1 MRISFVN
8 TLFEMAKN
16 DKRIMLLTGDLGFS
30 VFEQYIK
37 ELPKQY
43 LNVGVAEQNMAG
55 VAAGMAME
63 GKTPLIYSIVP
74 FTTMRNFEQIR
85 NDICY
90 QNLNVKIVGV
100 GAGFS
105 YGPYAHTHHGLE
117 DIGILRTLANLIIL
131 CPGDPIEVA
140 LATKAMLNHIGPVY
154 LRLGRAGEPNI
165 HKSIPSFKIGKGILI
180 EDGKDITIIATSTLL
195 KRAWEAASLL
205 KEKGLSIRL
214 ISMHTIKP
222 LDTQII
228 LESAGKT
235 PAIFT
240 LEEHSII
247 GGLGSAVSEV
257 LAENRSNVIFKRIGV
272 PDRFTKVIGTQE
284 YMRKAN
290 GLSTEQIVN
299 TILERLARDCQ
310 PFTK

>member
-1 MRISFVN
+1 MRIAFIN
-8 TLFEMAKN
+8 TLFEMAKKDN
-16 DKRIMLLTGDLGFS
+16 RMMLLTGDLGFS
-30 VFEQYIK
+30 VFEKYIE

-43 LNVGVAEQNMAG
+43 LNMGVAEQNMTG

-63 GKTPLIYSIVP
+63 GKIPLIYSIVP
-74 FTTMRNFEQIR
+74 FVTMRNFEQIR

-140 LATKAMLNHIGPVY
+140 LATNAMLNHIGPVY
-154 LRLGRAGEPNI
+154 LRLGKAGESNI
-165 HKSIPSFKIGKGILI
+165 HKTIPNFKIGKGILI
-180 EDGKDITIIATSTLL
+180 EDGKDLTIIGTSTLL
-195 KRAWEAASLL
+195 QRAWEVASSL
-205 KEKGLSIRL
+205 KEKGLLVRL

-228 LESAGKT
+228 FESAKKT
-235 PAIFT
+235 PAIFA

-247 GGLGSAVSEV
+247 GGLGSAIAEV
-257 LAENRSNVIFKRIGV
+257 LAENRTNVIFKRIGV
-272 PDRFTKVIGTQE
+272 PDRFTKVIGSQE
-284 YMRKAN
+284 FMRRAN
-290 GLSTEQIVN
+290 GLSVEQIVN
-299 TILERLARDCQ
+299 TILERL
-310 PFTK
+310 K

>member
-1 MRISFVN
+1 MRIAFVN
-8 TLFEMAKN
+8 TLLEMAKK

-43 LNVGVAEQNMAG
+43 LNMGIAEQNMTG

-63 GKTPLIYSIVP
+63 DKIPLIYSIVP
-74 FTTMRNFEQIR
+74 FATMRNFEQIR

-131 CPGDPIEVA
+131 CPGDPIEVT
-140 LATKAMLNHIGPVY
+140 LTTKAMLNHVGPVY
-154 LRLGRAGEPNI
+154 LRLGKAGEPNI
-165 HKSIPSFKIGKGILI
+165 HETIPNFKIGKGIVI
-180 EDGKDITIIATSTLL
+180 EDGKDLTIIATSTFLQ
-195 KRAWEAASLL
+195 RAWEVTSSL
-205 KEKGLSIRL
+205 KQKGLFVRL

-228 LESAGKT
+228 LESARKT

-247 GGLGSAVSEV
+247 GGLGSAVAEV
-257 LAENRSNVIFKRIGV
+257 LAENNMGLIFKRIGV
-272 PDRFTKVIGTQE
+272 PDRFSKVIGSQE
-284 YMRKAN
+284 YMRQEN
-290 GLSTEQIVN
+290 GLSIDQIVEQISSS
-299 TILERLARDCQ
+299 LD
-310 PFTK
+310 

>member
-1 MRISFVN
+1 MRIAFVDK
-8 TLFEMAKN
+8 LFEMAKK
-16 DKRIMLLTGDLGFS
+16 DKRIILLTGDLGFS
-30 VFEQYIK
+30 VFEKYIE
-37 ELPKQY
+37 ELPNQY
-43 LNVGVAEQNMAG
+43 LNMGVAEQNMAG

-63 GKTPLIYSIVP
+63 GRIPVIYSIVP

-117 DIGILRTLANLIIL
+117 DIGILRTLANLTIL

-140 LATKAMLNHIGPVY
+140 LATKAMLNHIGPAY
-154 LRLGRAGEPNI
+154 LRLGKAGEPNI
-165 HKSIPSFKIGKGILI
+165 HRIIPSFKIGKGILI
-180 EDGKDITIIATSTLL
+180 EDGKDLTIIGTSTFLQ
-195 KRAWEAASLL
+195 RAWEVVSSL
-205 KEKGLSIRL
+205 KEKGLSVRL

-228 LESAGKT
+228 LDSARKT
-235 PAIFT
+235 PAVFT

-247 GGLGSAVSEV
+247 GGLGSAVAEV
-257 LAENRSNVIFKRIGV
+257 LAENRANVIFKKIGV
-272 PDRFTKVIGTQE
+272 PDRFTKVIGSQE
-284 YMRKAN
+284 YMRTAN
-290 GLSTEQIVN
+290 GLSVEQVIE
-299 TILERLARDCQ
+299 TILKSINTSQEN
-310 PFTK
+310 K

>member
-1 MRISFVN
+1 MRIAFVN
-8 TLFEMAKN
+8 TLLEIAKK

-43 LNVGVAEQNMAG
+43 LNMGVAEQNMAG
-55 VAAGMAME
+55 VASGMAME
-63 GKTPLIYSIVP
+63 GKIPLIYSIVP
-74 FTTMRNFEQIR
+74 FATMRNFEQIR

-117 DIGILRTLANLIIL
+117 DIGILRTLANLTIL
-131 CPGDPIEVA
+131 CPGDPIETS
-140 LATKAMLNHIGPVY
+140 LATEAILTHVGPVY
-154 LRLGRAGEPNI
+154 LRLGKAGEPNI
-165 HKSIPSFKIGKGILI
+165 HKTTPNFKIGKAILI
-180 EDGKDITIIATSTLL
+180 EEGKDLTIIGTSTLL
-195 KRAWEAASLL
+195 QRAKEAASLL
-205 KEKGLSIRL
+205 KEKGLSVRL

-222 LDTQII
+222 LDTEIV
-228 LESAGKT
+228 LDSAKKT

-257 LAENRSNVIFKRIGV
+257 LAENKLSVIFKRIGV
-272 PDRFTKVIGTQE
+272 PDRFTKAMGSQE
-284 YMRKAN
+284 YMRTAN
-290 GLSTEQIVN
+290 GLSEEQIVETVVKSIN
-299 TILERLARDCQ
+299 ISSSKE
-310 PFTK
+310 

>member
-1 MRISFVN
+1 MRIAFVQR
-8 TLFEMAKN
+8 LFDLAKK
-16 DKRIMLLTGDLGFS
+16 DKRIFLLTGDLGFS
-30 VFEQYIK
+30 VFEKYIEAFPDQYI
-37 ELPKQY
+37 
-43 LNVGVAEQNMAG
+43 NMGVSEQNMAG

-63 GKTPLIYSIVP
+63 GKIPLIYSIVP

-105 YGPYAHTHHGLE
+105 YGPYGHTHHGLE
-117 DIGILRTLANLIIL
+117 DIGILRTLPNLIIL
-131 CPGDPIEVA
+131 APGDPIEVA
-140 LATKAMLNHIGPVY
+140 PATKAMLNHIGPVY
-154 LRLGRAGEPNI
+154 LRLGKAGEPNI
-165 HKSIPSFKIGKGILI
+165 YKTIPSFKIGKGILI
-180 EDGKDITIIATSTLL
+180 EDGKDITIIGTSILL
-195 KRAWEAASLL
+195 QKSWEVASSL
-205 KEKGLSIRL
+205 KEKGLLVRL

-228 LESAGKT
+228 LESARKT

-247 GGLGSAVSEV
+247 GGLGSAIAEV
-257 LAENRSNVIFKRIGV
+257 LAENRANVIFKRIGV
-272 PDRFTKVIGTQE
+272 PDRFTKIIGSQE
-284 YMRKAN
+284 YMRTAN

-299 TILERLARDCQ
+299 TIFERL
-310 PFTK
+310 K